1 MPLYITWPKMWNFAK
16 CVDIALAFDSH
27 KNMTLLT
34 FLLGKGYAGA
44 SKLLVKIILTTI
56 ILDSAQRL

>member
-1 MPLYITWPKMWNFAK
+1 MWNFAK
-16 CVDIALAFDSH
+16 YVDIALAFDSH

>member
-1 MPLYITWPKMWNFAK
+1 MWSVEK
-16 CVDIALAFDSH
+16 CVNIALAFDSH

-34 FLLGKGYAGA
+34 FLLGKGCAGA

-56 ILDSAQRL
+56 ILVSAQRL